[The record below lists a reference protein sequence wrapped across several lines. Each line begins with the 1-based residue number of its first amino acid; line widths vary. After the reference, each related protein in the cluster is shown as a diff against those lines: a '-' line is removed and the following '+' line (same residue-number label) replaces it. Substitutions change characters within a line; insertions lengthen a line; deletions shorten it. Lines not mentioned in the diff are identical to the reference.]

1 MVGNGATED
10 LAAQRVGMRVF
21 LLIDC
26 LINREKRDL
35 AQYPAGRFA
44 QLREYVAEL
53 RRNVEG

>member
-1 MVGNGATED
+1 MIGNGATED

-35 AQYPAGRFA
+35 TQYLAGRLA
-44 QLREYVAEL
+44 QLRKYVVEL
-53 RRNVEG
+53 RRNVEV

>member
-1 MVGNGATED
+1 MIGNGATED

-35 AQYPAGRFA
+35 ILFFF
-44 QLREYVAEL
+44 
-53 RRNVEG
+53 

>member
-1 MVGNGATED
+1 MIGNGATED

-35 AQYPAGRFA
+35 TQYLAGRFA
-44 QLREYVAEL
+44 QLRKYVVEL
-53 RRNVEG
+53 RRNVEV